1 MNNTQ
6 INYLVL
12 TWKPEI
18 NKEFKEPD
26 FNALVSKSRKNG
38 YVDTKW
44 RFLSK
49 NFNTNDIVLVIRQG
63 KETGLIGFGH
73 ILLNE
78 SDVDADS
85 MTHYSTV
92 RLVNLRSTNEHPF
105 LSKELLLNIGFRKS
119 ILETQASGLVTL
131 SAEEISFLQ
140 THVMNTYKKSVEDM
154 CFG

>member
-6 INYLVL
+6 INYLIL

-38 YVDTKW
+38 YVDAKW

-78 SDVDADS
+78 SDVDSDF

>member
-1 MNNTQ
+1 
-6 INYLVL
+6 
-12 TWKPEI
+12 
-18 NKEFKEPD
+18 
-26 FNALVSKSRKNG
+26 
-38 YVDTKW
+38 
-44 RFLSK
+44 
-49 NFNTNDIVLVIRQG
+49 VIRQG

-78 SDVDADS
+78 SDVDSDS

-119 ILETQASGLVTL
+119 ILETQSSGLVTL

-140 THVMNTYKKSVEDM
+140 TYVMNTYKKSVEDM